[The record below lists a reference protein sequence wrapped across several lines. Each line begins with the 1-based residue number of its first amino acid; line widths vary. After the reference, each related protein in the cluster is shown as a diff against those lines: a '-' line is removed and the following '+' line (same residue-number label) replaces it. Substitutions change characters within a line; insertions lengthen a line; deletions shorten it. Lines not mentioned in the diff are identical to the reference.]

1 MDNKKFVKNT
11 IIYSAVILIAIAVT
25 VVIIDPFSHYHMPLF
40 NMGAVATDERTS
52 LIGIAKNDNYE
63 I

>member
-25 VVIIDPFSHYHMPLF
+25 VVIIDPFSHYHMPFF
-40 NMGAVATDERTS
+40 NMGAVATDRKR
-52 LIGIAKNDNYE
+52 GV
-63 I
+63 